1 MAWCK
6 KIEQGKEY
14 VYDNSIQYFT
24 EEEWDVYPFAGEE
37 KP

>member
-14 VYDNSIQYFT
+14 VYDSPFSILLKKNGMFI
-24 EEEWDVYPFAGEE
+24 PLRG
-37 KP
+37 KKS